1 MIGSQTRKTS
11 IFLITMQVIVALILA
26 AGFVITPGSEATG
39 KAIPTFNIVSVVK
52 DVSVTIQTST
62 FPPDKL
68 FTVRM
73 GYGNTNGSG
82 GVVVATTNSGSGGA
96 FQETYLIPDILK
108 GQDVIAIRMD
118 APGGFYAYNY
128 FRNDPNFLNPNSAIN
143 PPLPGTAGATA
154 PTTPGYTGI
163 PTFSI
168 KSVAADSKVTVKMHN
183 FPANRDFTV
192 RMGYF
197 GTLAKAGEVVATT
210 NSGEGGDLEETYEIP
225 ASLRGVHQIA
235 IRMDATQ
242 YLFSYNW
249 FYNVSTS
256 VPGASGTG
264 GTGGTGGAE
273 PAVAAGSTEGAGGA
287 ASAEPAPTAPSP
299 VEPVYVGIPSFT
311 IGEVVQD
318 TTVSILTSNLPLHT
332 DYTVLMG
339 PYGSLGEG
347 GTVAGTGKVEES
359 GNLKLDL
366 KIPAN
371 LRGSTFIALRLEASN
386 GYYAYNWFRNL
397 NTRVSAPSAFAG
409 STPTPVSPLTAA
421 VPAAGAVPAGEA
433 KPTAEVAAA
442 APLTEVT
449 PETPGAAP
457 AVPTAGEAPMVSP
470 NVSPDYNSVPSFTIS
485 SVVKDSMVSV
495 FAKDFPAG
503 QTFTV
508 RMGEYGTAGVG
519 GIVVSTTDTGKGGD
533 FTATYTVPDALKGTE
548 AISIRMD
555 SPSGYYAFNWF
566 YNSSSR

>member
-82 GVVVATTNSGSGGA
+82 GVVVATTNSGAGGA

-143 PPLPGTAGATA
+143 PPLPGTTGTTS

-197 GTLAKAGEVVATT
+197 GTLAKAGEVVGTT
-210 NSGEGGDLEETYEIP
+210 NTGEGGDLEETYEIP

-273 PAVAAGSTEGAGGA
+273 PAAAAGATEGAGGQT
-287 ASAEPAPTAPSP
+287 SAEPAPTAPSP
-299 VEPVYVGIPSFT
+299 VEPIYMGIPSFT

-359 GNLKLDL
+359 GNLKLDFN
-366 KIPAN
+366 IPAS

-397 NTRVSAPSAFAG
+397 NTRISAPGTFAG
-409 STPTPVSPLTAA
+409 PTPTAVSQLSGVAAPA
-421 VPAAGAVPAGEA
+421 VPAVGATPA
-433 KPTAEVAAA
+433 AEGSAAT
-442 APLTEVT
+442 PLTEVT
-449 PETPGAAP
+449 PLPAGATPAAP
-457 AVPTAGEAPMVSP
+457 MAGEAPMASP

>member
-11 IFLITMQVIVALILA
+11 IFLITMQVFVALILA

-82 GVVVATTNSGSGGA
+82 GVVVATTNSGAGGA

-108 GQDVIAIRMD
+108 GQDVIALRMD

-128 FRNDPNFLNPNSAIN
+128 FRNDPNFLNPASAIN
-143 PPLPGTAGATA
+143 PPPPGTTGAAVSTI
-154 PTTPGYTGI
+154 PGYTGI

-168 KSVAADSKVTVKMHN
+168 KSVESDSKVTVKMHN
-183 FPANRDFTV
+183 FPPDRDFTV

-197 GTLAKAGEVVATT
+197 GTLAKGGEVVATT
-210 NSGEGGDLEETYEIP
+210 NTGEGGDMEETYEIP

-235 IRMDATQ
+235 IRMDATT

-249 FYNVSTS
+249 FYNTNTS
-256 VPGASGTG
+256 IPGSKGTG
-264 GTGGTGGAE
+264 GTGGTGSAGE
-273 PAVAAGSTEGAGGA
+273 AATTETTTEGSGGET
-287 ASAEPAPTAPSP
+287 SAEPQPTAPSP
-299 VEPVYVGIPSFT
+299 VEPVYEGIPSFT

-318 TTVSILTSNLPLHT
+318 NSVSILTSNLPLQSE
-332 DYTVLMG
+332 YTVLMG

-347 GTVAGTGKVEES
+347 GQVAGTGKVEEN
-359 GNLKLDL
+359 GNLKL
-366 KIPAN
+366 KFSIPAN
-371 LRGSTFIALRLEASN
+371 LKGSTFIAIRLEASN

-397 NTRVSAPSAFAG
+397 NTAVTYAAAPGIFVG
-409 STPTPVSPLTAA
+409 PTPTPVSPLKPEAA
-421 VPAAGAVPAGEA
+421 PAGETTPA
-433 KPTAEVAAA
+433 AEGAA

-449 PETPGAAP
+449 VAAP
-457 AVPTAGEAPMVSP
+457 AGEAAPVVSP
-470 NVSPDYNSVPSFTIS
+470 NVSPEYNMVPSFTIS

-508 RMGEYGTAGVG
+508 RMGGYGTAAVDGV
-519 GIVVSTTDTGKGGD
+519 VVSTTDTGKGGD
-533 FTATYTVPDALKGTE
+533 FTATYTIPDALKGSE
-548 AISIRMD
+548 SIAIRMD

>member
-26 AGFVITPGSEATG
+26 AGFVITPGAKATG

-73 GYGNTNGSG
+73 GYGNTDGGG
-82 GVVVATTNSGSGGA
+82 GVVVATTNSGAGGA

-128 FRNDPNFLNPNSAIN
+128 FRNDPNFLNPASAIN
-143 PPLPGTAGATA
+143 PLPAGTNGALVSTI
-154 PTTPGYTGI
+154 PGYTGI

-168 KSVAADSKVTVKMHN
+168 KSVKADSQVTVKMHN
-183 FPANRDFTV
+183 FPPNRDFTV

-197 GTLAKAGEVVATT
+197 GTLAKGGEVIGTT
-210 NSGEGGDLEETYEIP
+210 NTGEGGDMEETYEIP

-235 IRMDATQ
+235 IRMDATR

-249 FYNVSTS
+249 FYNVNTEKT
-256 VPGASGTG
+256 GASGAG
-264 GTGGTGGAE
+264 GTGGTGSSGGE
-273 PAVAAGSTEGAGGA
+273 AATEGTGGETA
-287 ASAEPAPTAPSP
+287 AAPEVAAPSP
-299 VEPVYVGIPSFT
+299 VEPVYVGIPTFT

-318 TTVSILTSNLPLHT
+318 KSVTIMTSNLPLFT
-332 DYTVLMG
+332 DYSVLMG
-339 PYGSLGEG
+339 PYGTMGAG
-347 GTVAGTGKVEES
+347 GTVAGTGKVEDS
-359 GNLKLDL
+359 GNLKLTFD
-366 KIPAN
+366 IPAS
-371 LRGSTFIALRLEASN
+371 LKGSTYIALRLEASN

-397 NTRVSAPSAFAG
+397 NTKVTAPAAPAAG
-409 STPTPVSPLTAA
+409 PTPTPVSPMTSEAA
-421 VPAAGAVPAGEA
+421 PAAGSE
-433 KPTAEVAAA
+433 A

-449 PETPGAAP
+449 PETAAAMP
-457 AVPTAGEAPMVSP
+457 PAGEAPMISP

-519 GIVVSTTDTGKGGD
+519 GVVVSTTDTGKGGD
-533 FTATYTVPDALKGTE
+533 FTATYTIPDTLKGSE
-548 AISIRMD
+548 AIAIRMD

>member
-11 IFLITMQVIVALILA
+11 IFLITTQVIVALILA
-26 AGFVITPGSEATG
+26 AGFVITPGSNARG

-73 GYGNTNGSG
+73 GYGNTDGGG
-82 GVVVATTNSGSGGA
+82 GVVVATTNSGAGGA

-108 GQDVIAIRMD
+108 GQDVIALRMD

-128 FRNDPNFLNPNSAIN
+128 FRNDPNFLNPASALN
-143 PPLPGTAGATA
+143 PPPAGTTGALVS
-154 PTTPGYTGI
+154 TTPGYTGI

-168 KSVAADSKVTVKMHN
+168 KSVKADSQVTVKMHN
-183 FPANRDFTV
+183 FPPNRDFTV

-197 GTLAKAGEVVATT
+197 GSLAKGGEVIGTT
-210 NSGEGGDLEETYEIP
+210 NTGEGGDMEETYEIP

-235 IRMDATQ
+235 IRMDATR

-249 FYNVSTS
+249 FYNVNTEK
-256 VPGASGTG
+256 PGASGTG
-264 GTGGTGGAE
+264 GTGGTGSSGGESA
-273 PAVAAGSTEGAGGA
+273 TEGAGGETA
-287 ASAEPAPTAPSP
+287 AAPEVAAPSP
-299 VEPVYVGIPSFT
+299 VEPVYVGIPTFS

-318 TTVSILTSNLPLHT
+318 KSVTIMTSNLPLRT
-332 DYTVLMG
+332 DYSVLMG
-339 PYGSLGEG
+339 PYGTMGAS
-347 GTVAGTGKVEES
+347 GTVAGTGTVEDS
-359 GNLKLDL
+359 GNLKLTFD
-366 KIPAN
+366 IPAS
-371 LRGSTFIALRLEASN
+371 LKGSTFIALRLEASN

-397 NTRVSAPSAFAG
+397 NTKVTAPAAPAG
-409 STPTPVSPLTAA
+409 FTGPTPTPVSPMTSE
-421 VPAAGAVPAGEA
+421 AG
-433 KPTAEVAAA
+433 
-442 APLTEVT
+442 PLTEVT
-449 PETPGAAP
+449 PETAAAAP
-457 AVPTAGEAPMVSP
+457 VTGEAPMISP

-519 GIVVSTTDTGKGGD
+519 GVVVSTTDTGKGGD
-533 FTATYTVPDALKGTE
+533 FTATYTIPDALKGME
-548 AISIRMD
+548 AIAIRMD

>member
-26 AGFVITPGSEATG
+26 AGFVITPGSNATG

-52 DVSVTIQTST
+52 DVSVTVQTST

-82 GVVVATTNSGSGGA
+82 GVVVATTNSGAGGA

-108 GQDVIAIRMD
+108 GQDVIALRMD

-128 FRNDPNFLNPNSAIN
+128 FRNDPNFLNPASAIN
-143 PPLPGTAGATA
+143 PPPVGTTGTAIALS
-154 PTTPGYTGI
+154 PGYTGI

-168 KSVAADSKVTVKMHN
+168 KSVKADSQVTVKMHN

-197 GTLAKAGEVVATT
+197 GSLAKGGEVIGTT
-210 NSGEGGDLEETYEIP
+210 NTGEGGDLEETYEIP

-235 IRMDATQ
+235 IRMDATA

-249 FYNVSTS
+249 FYNVNTT

-264 GTGGTGGAE
+264 GTGGTGSNSGS
-273 PAVAAGSTEGAGGA
+273 AATESTAGAGGEA
-287 ASAEPAPTAPSP
+287 AAEVVPAAPLP
-299 VEPVYVGIPSFT
+299 VEPVYLGVPSFT

-318 TTVSILTSNLPLHT
+318 KTVSIMTSNLPLHT

-339 PYGSLGEG
+339 PYGSLGAG
-347 GTVAGTGKVEES
+347 GSVAGKGTVEES
-359 GNLKLDL
+359 GNLKLTFD
-366 KIPAN
+366 IPAN

-397 NTRVSAPSAFAG
+397 NTKIAAPAASGAAAG
-409 STPTPVSPLTAA
+409 PTPTPVSPMNAEAT
-421 VPAAGAVPAGEA
+421 PAAAGS
-433 KPTAEVAAA
+433 AA

-449 PETPGAAP
+449 PA
-457 AVPTAGEAPMVSP
+457 AVPPAGEAPMISP

-508 RMGEYGTAGVG
+508 RMGEYGTAAVG
-519 GIVVSTTDTGKGGD
+519 GVVVSTTDTGKGGD
-533 FTATYTVPDALKGTE
+533 FTATYTVPESLKGIE
-548 AISIRMD
+548 AIAIRMD

>member
-26 AGFVITPGSEATG
+26 AGFVITPGAKATG

-73 GYGNTNGSG
+73 GYGNTDGSG
-82 GVVVATTNSGSGGA
+82 GVVVSTTNSGAGGA

-128 FRNDPNFLNPNSAIN
+128 FRNDPNFLGSASAIN
-143 PPLPGTAGATA
+143 PPPAGTAGALVS
-154 PTTPGYTGI
+154 TTPGYTGI

-168 KSVAADSKVTVKMHN
+168 KSVKADSQVTVKMHN
-183 FPANRDFTV
+183 FPPNRDFTV

-197 GTLAKAGEVVATT
+197 GTLAKGGEVIGTT
-210 NSGEGGDLEETYEIP
+210 NTGEGGDMEETYEIP

-235 IRMDATQ
+235 IRMDATR

-249 FYNVSTS
+249 FYNVNTEKT
-256 VPGASGTG
+256 GASGAG
-264 GTGGTGGAE
+264 GTGGTGSSGGETA
-273 PAVAAGSTEGAGGA
+273 TEGAGGETA
-287 ASAEPAPTAPSP
+287 AAPEAAAPSP
-299 VEPVYVGIPSFT
+299 VEPVYVGIPTFT

-318 TTVSILTSNLPLHT
+318 KTVSIMTSNMPLHT
-332 DYTVLMG
+332 DYSVLMG
-339 PYGSLGEG
+339 PYGTMGAA
-347 GTVAGTGKVEES
+347 GTVAGTGKVEDS
-359 GNLKLDL
+359 GNLKLTFD
-366 KIPAN
+366 IPAS
-371 LRGSTFIALRLEASN
+371 LKGSTFIALRLEASN

-397 NTRVSAPSAFAG
+397 NTKVTAPAAPAVP
-409 STPTPVSPLTAA
+409 TPTPVSPM
-421 VPAAGAVPAGEA
+421 
-433 KPTAEVAAA
+433 TAEA

-449 PETPGAAP
+449 PETAPAAP
-457 AVPTAGEAPMVSP
+457 PAGEAPMISP

-495 FAKDFPAG
+495 FAKDFPAN

-533 FTATYTVPDALKGTE
+533 FTATYTIPDALKGTE
-548 AISIRMD
+548 AIAIRMD

>member
-73 GYGNTNGSG
+73 GYGNTDGGG
-82 GVVVATTNSGSGGA
+82 GVVVATTNSGAGGA

-128 FRNDPNFLNPNSAIN
+128 FRNDPNFLNPASAIN
-143 PPLPGTAGATA
+143 PPPAGTAGALVS
-154 PTTPGYTGI
+154 TTPGYTGI
-163 PTFSI
+163 PTFTI
-168 KSVAADSKVTVKMHN
+168 KSVKADSQVTVKMHN
-183 FPANRDFTV
+183 FPPNRDFTV

-197 GTLAKAGEVVATT
+197 GTLAKGGEVIGTT
-210 NSGEGGDLEETYEIP
+210 NTGEGGDMEETYEIP

-235 IRMDATQ
+235 IRMDATR

-249 FYNVSTS
+249 FYNVNTEKT
-256 VPGASGTG
+256 GASGAG
-264 GTGGTGGAE
+264 GTGGTGSAGGE
-273 PAVAAGSTEGAGGA
+273 AVTEGASGETA
-287 ASAEPAPTAPSP
+287 AAPEAAAPSP
-299 VEPVYVGIPSFT
+299 VEPVYVGIPTFT

-318 TTVSILTSNLPLHT
+318 KTVSIMTSNLPLHT
-332 DYTVLMG
+332 DYSVLMG
-339 PYGSLGEG
+339 PYGTMGSG
-347 GTVAGTGKVEES
+347 GTVAGTGKVEDS
-359 GNLKLDL
+359 GNLKLTFD
-366 KIPAN
+366 IPAS
-371 LRGSTFIALRLEASN
+371 LKGSTFIALRLEASN

-397 NTRVSAPSAFAG
+397 NTKVTAPAAPSASAG
-409 STPTPVSPLTAA
+409 PTPTPVSPMTS
-421 VPAAGAVPAGEA
+421 E
-433 KPTAEVAAA
+433 A

-449 PETPGAAP
+449 PETAPAAP
-457 AVPTAGEAPMVSP
+457 ATGEAPMISP

-519 GIVVSTTDTGKGGD
+519 GVVVSTTDTGKGGD
-533 FTATYTVPDALKGTE
+533 FTATYTIPESLKGME
-548 AISIRMD
+548 AIAIRMD

>member
-26 AGFVITPGSEATG
+26 AGFVITPGSNATG

-52 DVSVTIQTST
+52 DVSVTVQTST

-82 GVVVATTNSGSGGA
+82 GVVVATTNSGAGGA

-108 GQDVIAIRMD
+108 GQDVIALRMD

-128 FRNDPNFLNPNSAIN
+128 FRNDPNFLNPASAIN
-143 PPLPGTAGATA
+143 PPPLGTTGTAIAL
-154 PTTPGYTGI
+154 TPGYTGI

-168 KSVAADSKVTVKMHN
+168 KSVNADSQVTVKMHN
-183 FPANRDFTV
+183 FPADRDFTV

-197 GTLAKAGEVVATT
+197 GTLAKGGEVIGTT
-210 NSGEGGDLEETYEIP
+210 NTGEGGDLEETYEIP
-225 ASLRGVHQIA
+225 ASLHGVHQIA
-235 IRMDATQ
+235 IRMDATA

-249 FYNVSTS
+249 FYNVNTT

-264 GTGGTGGAE
+264 GTGGTGSNGGA
-273 PAVAAGSTEGAGGA
+273 ATTGSTEGAGGETTA
-287 ASAEPAPTAPSP
+287 DVVPTAPSP
-299 VEPVYVGIPSFT
+299 VEPVYLGVPSFT

-318 TTVSILTSNLPLHT
+318 NTVTILTSNLPLHT
-332 DYTVLMG
+332 EYTVLMG

-347 GTVAGTGKVEES
+347 GAVAGKGAVEDS
-359 GNLKLDL
+359 GNLKLTFN
-366 KIPAN
+366 IPAN

-397 NTRVSAPSAFAG
+397 NTHVAVPAAAG
-409 STPTPVSPLTAA
+409 AAAGPTSTPVSPLNPGATPA
-421 VPAAGAVPAGEA
+421 VVSTPAAEGS
-433 KPTAEVAAA
+433 AA

-449 PETPGAAP
+449 PA
-457 AVPTAGEAPMVSP
+457 AVPTAGGAPMVSP
-470 NVSPDYNSVPSFTIS
+470 NVSPEYNSVPSFTIS

-508 RMGEYGTAGVG
+508 RMGEYGTAAVG
-519 GIVVSTTDTGKGGD
+519 GVVVSTTDTGKGGD
-533 FTATYTVPDALKGTE
+533 FTATYTIPDSLKGIE
-548 AISIRMD
+548 AIAIRMD

>member
-11 IFLITMQVIVALILA
+11 IFLITTQVIVALILA
-26 AGFVITPGSEATG
+26 AGFVITPGSSARG

-73 GYGNTNGSG
+73 GYGNTDGSG
-82 GVVVATTNSGSGGA
+82 GVVVATTNSGAGGA

-128 FRNDPNFLNPNSAIN
+128 FRNDPNFLNPASAIN
-143 PPLPGTAGATA
+143 PPPAGTAGALVS
-154 PTTPGYTGI
+154 TTPGYTGI

-168 KSVAADSKVTVKMHN
+168 KSVKADSQVTVKMHN
-183 FPANRDFTV
+183 FPPNRDFTV

-197 GTLAKAGEVVATT
+197 GTLAKGGEIVGTT
-210 NSGEGGDLEETYEIP
+210 NTGEGGDMEETYEIP

-235 IRMDATQ
+235 IRMDATR

-249 FYNVSTS
+249 FYNVNTAI
-256 VPGASGTG
+256 PGASGTG
-264 GTGGTGGAE
+264 GTGGTGSAGTEVVSGGESTAE
-273 PAVAAGSTEGAGGA
+273 PEVAI
-287 ASAEPAPTAPSP
+287 PSP
-299 VEPVYVGIPSFT
+299 VEPVYVGIPTFT

-318 TTVSILTSNLPLHT
+318 KTVSILTSNLPLHT
-332 DYTVLMG
+332 DYSVLMG
-339 PYGSLGEG
+339 PYGTMGVG
-347 GTVAGTGKVEES
+347 GTVAGTGKVEDN
-359 GNLKLDL
+359 GNQQLTFN
-366 KIPAN
+366 IPAN

-397 NTRVSAPSAFAG
+397 NTKITVPVEPAVPTS
-409 STPTPVSPLTAA
+409 TPVSPLKTE
-421 VPAAGAVPAGEA
+421 PGSTSGSE
-433 KPTAEVAAA
+433 A

-449 PETPGAAP
+449 PETA
-457 AVPTAGEAPMVSP
+457 TAGPSTGEAPMISP
-470 NVSPDYNSVPSFTIS
+470 NVSPDYNCVPSFTIS

-495 FAKDFPAG
+495 FAKDFPAN

-519 GIVVSTTDTGKGGD
+519 GVVVSTTDTGKGGD
-533 FTATYTVPDALKGTE
+533 FTATYTIPDALKGSE
-548 AISIRMD
+548 AIAIRMD

>member
-11 IFLITMQVIVALILA
+11 IFLITTQIIVALILA

-82 GVVVATTNSGSGGA
+82 GVVVATTNSGAGGA

-128 FRNDPNFLNPNSAIN
+128 FRNDPNFLSPASAIN
-143 PPLPGTAGATA
+143 PPPAGTTGTTV

-168 KSVAADSKVTVKMHN
+168 KSVVADSKVTVKMHN

-197 GTLAKAGEVVATT
+197 GTLAKGGEVIGTT

-249 FYNVSTS
+249 FYNVNTT

-264 GTGGTGGAE
+264 GTGGTGSAE
-273 PAVAAGSTEGAGGA
+273 TPASTEGAGGET
-287 ASAEPAPTAPSP
+287 SAEPAPTAPSP
-299 VEPVYVGIPSFT
+299 VEPVYTGIPSFT

-318 TTVSILTSNLPLHT
+318 SSVTIMTSNLPLHT

-339 PYGSLGEG
+339 PYGSLGTG

-359 GNLKLDL
+359 GNLKLDF

-397 NTRVSAPSAFAG
+397 NTRVSAPAVSNEFTG
-409 STPTPVSPLTAA
+409 STPTPVSPMKPETA
-421 VPAAGAVPAGEA
+421 
-433 KPTAEVAAA
+433 PTAGSTTPVAGSTPAA

-449 PETPGAAP
+449 PESATAAP
-457 AVPTAGEAPMVSP
+457 AAGEAPMVSP
-470 NVSPDYNSVPSFTIS
+470 NVSPEYNSVPSFTIS

-508 RMGEYGTAGVG
+508 RMGEYGTAAVG

-555 SPSGYYAFNWF
+555 STSGYYAFNWF